1 MQEHQVFGLVFR
13 SVFSPIVVEDER
25 DMAMGVRSDKREVI
39 RDIEEGGARR
49 RRRGRRLFGA
59 ATLLRKSQQA
69 A

>member
-1 MQEHQVFGLVFR
+1 MFGLVFR